1 MSMEI
6 NCREIRN
13 EILADVKNE
22 IESLNENPT
31 LAIVTCGTDEASKIY
46 VRNKIKTC
54 EEVGINVKHF
64 DVSPDDYT
72 QDELQ
77 DLVYNLNYHYNGVM
91 VQLPL
96 DKKYDEKAILNCV
109 DYRHD
114 VDGLT
119 MQQRLLLEDNDS
131 AALIPATA
139 GAVFEI
145 IKRKYGND
153 LSFKKVLVINRS
165 HLIGI
170 PLSKLLRNHNATV
183 TIAHSKTN
191 SDINDY
197 LMLNMFDV
205 VVTGIGKHIIDESTI
220 NQSLIVDCGIT
231 RNSEGK
237 IERDVIRDTDSDN
250 DYAGAVGLIT
260 VAMLMKN
267 TLKAYKNQKGL

>member
-1 MSMEI
+1 MEI

-13 EILADVKNE
+13 EILAEVKSE

-64 DVSPDDYT
+64 DLSPDNYT

-77 DLVYNLNYHYNGVM
+77 DLVYNLNHHYNGVM

-237 IERDVIRDTDSDN
+237 IERDVIRDNDSDN

>member
-1 MSMEI
+1 MEI

-64 DVSPDDYT
+64 DLSPDHYT

-77 DLVYNLNYHYNGVM
+77 DLVYNLNHHYNGVM

-183 TIAHSKTN
+183 TVAHSKTN

>member
-1 MSMEI
+1 MEI

-13 EILADVKNE
+13 EILAEVKSE

-31 LAIVTCGTDEASKIY
+31 LAIVSCGTDEASKIY

-64 DVSPDDYT
+64 DLSPDNYT

-183 TIAHSKTN
+183 TIAHSKTDL
-191 SDINDY
+191 DINDY
-197 LMLNMFDV
+197 LMFNMFDI

>member
-1 MSMEI
+1 MEI

-13 EILADVKNE
+13 EILAEVKSE

-54 EEVGINVKHF
+54 EEVGINVNHF
-64 DVSPDDYT
+64 DLSPDHYT

-183 TIAHSKTN
+183 TVAHSKTDL
-191 SDINDY
+191 DINDY
-197 LMLNMFDV
+197 LMFNMFDI

-250 DYAGAVGLIT
+250 HYAGAVGLIT

>member
-1 MSMEI
+1 MEI

-13 EILADVKNE
+13 EILAEVKSE

-54 EEVGINVKHF
+54 EEVGIDVKHF
-64 DVSPDDYT
+64 DLSPNDYT

-77 DLVYNLNYHYNGVM
+77 DLVYNLNHHYNGVM

>member
-1 MSMEI
+1 MEI

-22 IESLNENPT
+22 IESLNEKPT

-64 DVSPDDYT
+64 DLSPDHYT

-77 DLVYNLNYHYNGVM
+77 DLVYNLNHHYNGVM

-183 TIAHSKTN
+183 TIAHSKTDL
-191 SDINDY
+191 DINDY
-197 LMLNMFDV
+197 LMLNMFDI

-237 IERDVIRDTDSDN
+237 IDRDVIRDTDSNN

>member
-1 MSMEI
+1 MEI

-13 EILADVKNE
+13 EILAEVKSE
-22 IESLNENPT
+22 IEALNEKPT
-31 LAIVTCGTDEASKIY
+31 LAIVSCGTDEASKIY

-64 DVSPDDYT
+64 DLSPDDYT

-77 DLVYNLNYHYNGVM
+77 DLVYNLNHHYNGVM

-183 TIAHSKTN
+183 TIAHSKTD

-220 NQSLIVDCGIT
+220 NQSLIIDCGIT

>member
-1 MSMEI
+1 MEI

-22 IESLNENPT
+22 IETLNEKPT

-64 DVSPDDYT
+64 DVSPDNYT

-183 TIAHSKTN
+183 TIAHSKTDL
-191 SDINDY
+191 DINDY

>member
-1 MSMEI
+1 MEI

-13 EILADVKNE
+13 EILSEVKSK

-64 DVSPDDYT
+64 DLSPDDYT

-183 TIAHSKTN
+183 TIAHSKTDL
-191 SDINDY
+191 DINDY

>member
-1 MSMEI
+1 MEI

-13 EILADVKNE
+13 EILSEVKSE

-64 DVSPDDYT
+64 DLSPDNYT

-77 DLVYNLNYHYNGVM
+77 DLVYNLNHHYNGVM

-183 TIAHSKTN
+183 TIAHSKTDL
-191 SDINDY
+191 DINDY

>member
-1 MSMEI
+1 MEI

-13 EILADVKNE
+13 EILAEVKSE

-64 DVSPDDYT
+64 DLSPDHYT

-77 DLVYNLNYHYNGVM
+77 DLVYNLNHHYNGVM

-139 GAVFEI
+139 GAVFQI
-145 IKRKYGND
+145 IKRKYGDD

-183 TIAHSKTN
+183 TIAHSKTDL
-191 SDINDY
+191 DINDY

>member
-1 MSMEI
+1 MEI

-13 EILADVKNE
+13 EILAEVKSE

-64 DVSPDDYT
+64 DLSPDHYT

>member
-1 MSMEI
+1 MEI

-13 EILADVKNE
+13 EILAEVKNE

-64 DVSPDDYT
+64 DLSPDDYT

>member
-1 MSMEI
+1 MEI

-46 VRNKIKTC
+46 VKNKIKTC

-64 DVSPDDYT
+64 DLSPDNYN

-77 DLVYNLNYHYNGVM
+77 DLVYNLNHHYNGVM

-119 MQQRLLLEDNDS
+119 IQQRLLLEDNDS

-139 GAVFEI
+139 GAVFKI

-183 TIAHSKTN
+183 TIAHSKTDL
-191 SDINDY
+191 DINDY

-237 IERDVIRDTDSDN
+237 IERDVIRDTDSNN

>member
-1 MSMEI
+1 MEI

-64 DVSPDDYT
+64 DLSPDDYT

-77 DLVYNLNYHYNGVM
+77 DLVHNLNYHYNGVM

-237 IERDVIRDTDSDN
+237 IERDVIRDTNSDN

>member
-1 MSMEI
+1 MEI

-22 IESLNENPT
+22 IETLNEKPT

-64 DVSPDDYT
+64 DLSPDNYT

-109 DYRHD
+109 DYHHD

-139 GAVFEI
+139 GAVFQI
-145 IKRKYGND
+145 IKRKYGDD

-183 TIAHSKTN
+183 TIAHSKTDL
-191 SDINDY
+191 DINDY

>member
-1 MSMEI
+1 MEI

-13 EILADVKNE
+13 EILAEVKSE

-64 DVSPDDYT
+64 DLSPDNYT

-77 DLVYNLNYHYNGVM
+77 DLVYNLNHHYNGVM

-139 GAVFEI
+139 GAVFQI
-145 IKRKYGND
+145 IKRKYGDD

-237 IERDVIRDTDSDN
+237 IERDVIRDNDSDN

>member
-1 MSMEI
+1 MEI

-64 DVSPDDYT
+64 DLSPDHYT

-77 DLVYNLNYHYNGVM
+77 DLVYNLNHHYNGVM

-183 TIAHSKTN
+183 TIAHSKTDL
-191 SDINDY
+191 DINDY
-197 LMLNMFDV
+197 LMLNMFDI

-237 IERDVIRDTDSDN
+237 IDRDVIRDTDSNN

>member
-1 MSMEI
+1 MEI

-64 DVSPDDYT
+64 DLSPDHYT

-77 DLVYNLNYHYNGVM
+77 DLVYNLNHHYNGVM

>member
-1 MSMEI
+1 M
-6 NCREIRN
+6 
-13 EILADVKNE
+13 
-22 IESLNENPT
+22 
-31 LAIVTCGTDEASKIY
+31 TCGTDEASKIY

-64 DVSPDDYT
+64 DLSPDNYT

-183 TIAHSKTN
+183 TIAHSKTDL
-191 SDINDY
+191 DINDY

>member
-1 MSMEI
+1 MEI

-13 EILADVKNE
+13 EILAEVKSE

-64 DVSPDDYT
+64 DLSPDNYT

-77 DLVYNLNYHYNGVM
+77 DLVHNLNYHYNGVM

-139 GAVFEI
+139 GAVFQI
-145 IKRKYGND
+145 IKRKYGDD

-183 TIAHSKTN
+183 TIAHSKTDL
-191 SDINDY
+191 DINDY

>member
-1 MSMEI
+1 MEI

-13 EILADVKNE
+13 EILAEVKSE

-64 DVSPDDYT
+64 DLSPDDYT

-183 TIAHSKTN
+183 TIAHSKTDL
-191 SDINDY
+191 DINDY

>member
-1 MSMEI
+1 MEI

-13 EILADVKNE
+13 EILAEVKSE

-64 DVSPDDYT
+64 DLSPDDYT

-77 DLVYNLNYHYNGVM
+77 DLVYNLNHHYNGVM

-139 GAVFEI
+139 GAVFQI
-145 IKRKYGND
+145 IKRKYGDD

-220 NQSLIVDCGIT
+220 NQSLIIDCGIT

>member
-1 MSMEI
+1 MEI

-64 DVSPDDYT
+64 DLSPDDYT

-183 TIAHSKTN
+183 TVAHSKTN

>member
-1 MSMEI
+1 MEI

-13 EILADVKNE
+13 EILAEVKSE

-64 DVSPDDYT
+64 DLSPDHYT

-77 DLVYNLNYHYNGVM
+77 DLVYNLNHHYNGVM

-183 TIAHSKTN
+183 TVAHSKTN

>member
-1 MSMEI
+1 MEI

-13 EILADVKNE
+13 EILAEVKSE

-64 DVSPDDYT
+64 DLSPDDYT

>member
-1 MSMEI
+1 MEI

-22 IESLNENPT
+22 IETLNENPT

-64 DVSPDDYT
+64 DLSPDDYT

-77 DLVYNLNYHYNGVM
+77 DLVYNLNHHYNGVM

-220 NQSLIVDCGIT
+220 NQSLIIDCGIT

>member
-1 MSMEI
+1 MEI

-13 EILADVKNE
+13 EILAEVKSE

-64 DVSPDDYT
+64 DLSPDDYT

-77 DLVYNLNYHYNGVM
+77 DLVHNLNYHYNGVM

-96 DKKYDEKAILNCV
+96 DKRYDEKAILNCV

>member
-1 MSMEI
+1 M
-6 NCREIRN
+6 
-13 EILADVKNE
+13 
-22 IESLNENPT
+22 
-31 LAIVTCGTDEASKIY
+31 TCGTDEASKIY

-64 DVSPDDYT
+64 DLSPDNYT

-220 NQSLIVDCGIT
+220 NQSLIIDCGIT

>member
-1 MSMEI
+1 MEI

-64 DVSPDDYT
+64 DLSPDNYT

>member
-1 MSMEI
+1 MEI

-13 EILADVKNE
+13 EILAEVKSE

-64 DVSPDDYT
+64 DLSPDDYT

-183 TIAHSKTN
+183 TIAHSKTDL
-191 SDINDY
+191 DINDY
-197 LMLNMFDV
+197 LMLNMFDI

-220 NQSLIVDCGIT
+220 NQSLIIDCGIT

>member
-1 MSMEI
+1 MEI

-64 DVSPDDYT
+64 DLSPDHYT

-77 DLVYNLNYHYNGVM
+77 DLVYNLNHHYNGVM

-197 LMLNMFDV
+197 LMLNMFDI

-237 IERDVIRDTDSDN
+237 IERDVIRDTNSDN

>member
-1 MSMEI
+1 MEI

-13 EILADVKNE
+13 EILAEVKSE

-64 DVSPDDYT
+64 DLSPDHYT

-77 DLVYNLNYHYNGVM
+77 DLVYNLNHHYNGVM

-197 LMLNMFDV
+197 LMLNMFDI

-237 IERDVIRDTDSDN
+237 IERDVIRDTDSNN

>member
-1 MSMEI
+1 MEI

-22 IESLNENPT
+22 IETLNENPT

-64 DVSPDDYT
+64 DLSPDDYT

-77 DLVYNLNYHYNGVM
+77 DLVYNLNHHYNGVM

-183 TIAHSKTN
+183 TIAHSKTDL
-191 SDINDY
+191 DINDY

>member
-1 MSMEI
+1 MEI

-13 EILADVKNE
+13 EILAEIKNE

>member
-1 MSMEI
+1 MEI

-64 DVSPDDYT
+64 DLSPDDYT

-77 DLVYNLNYHYNGVM
+77 DLVHNLNYHYNGVM

-96 DKKYDEKAILNCV
+96 DKRYDEKAILNCV

-183 TIAHSKTN
+183 TIAHSKTDL
-191 SDINDY
+191 DINDY

>member
-1 MSMEI
+1 MEI

-13 EILADVKNE
+13 EILAEVKSE

-64 DVSPDDYT
+64 DLSPDDYT

-77 DLVYNLNYHYNGVM
+77 DLVHNLNYHYNGVM

>member
-1 MSMEI
+1 MEI

-64 DVSPDDYT
+64 DLSPDDYT

-77 DLVYNLNYHYNGVM
+77 DLVYNLNHHYNGVM

-183 TIAHSKTN
+183 TIAHSKTDL
-191 SDINDY
+191 DINDY

-237 IERDVIRDTDSDN
+237 IERDVIRDTNSDN

>member
-1 MSMEI
+1 MEI

-13 EILADVKNE
+13 EILAEVKSE

-31 LAIVTCGTDEASKIY
+31 LAIVSCGTDEASKIY

-64 DVSPDDYT
+64 DLSPDNYT

-77 DLVYNLNYHYNGVM
+77 DLVYNLNHHYNGVM

-131 AALIPATA
+131 AVLIPATA

-197 LMLNMFDV
+197 LMLNMFDI

-220 NQSLIVDCGIT
+220 NQSLIIDCGIT

>member
-1 MSMEI
+1 MEI

-64 DVSPDDYT
+64 DLSPDNYT

-183 TIAHSKTN
+183 TIAHSKTDL
-191 SDINDY
+191 DINDY

-220 NQSLIVDCGIT
+220 NQSLIIDCGIT